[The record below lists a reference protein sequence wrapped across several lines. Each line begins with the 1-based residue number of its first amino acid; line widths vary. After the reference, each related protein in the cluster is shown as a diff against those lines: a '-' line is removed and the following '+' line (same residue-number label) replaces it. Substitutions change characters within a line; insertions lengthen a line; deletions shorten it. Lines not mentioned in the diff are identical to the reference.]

1 MQFPGKQGPTA
12 PGGPLW
18 GRLTPWAAAR
28 SQQGWADSADSL
40 ARIQLVWVGPEG
52 QKGTLQSEGVAVSPS
67 APSTTLRQGT
77 PTGCQARVL
86 GYCCLCRWGRRGPRQ
101 PVPSEPL
108 TRTAPAPEPLPS
120 VLL

>member
-52 QKGTLQSEGVAVSPS
+52 QKGTLQSEGGSSVTISPQHHLK
-67 APSTTLRQGT
+67 AGDTH
-77 PTGCQARVL
+77 
-86 GYCCLCRWGRRGPRQ
+86 W
-101 PVPSEPL
+101 VPG
-108 TRTAPAPEPLPS
+108 
-120 VLL
+120 